1 MKASELMAI
10 WKDFG
15 LKKEQ
20 EVHTWLGAVLEMH
33 SDIETRTTPELIK
46 ASMKCEMDGISFMPP
61 IPTCPSCSDKDECDK
76 DWVYGHRFNWLICAQ
91 CKRVMP
97 CRHEGLEDI
106 NELDL
111 TGTCSA
117 CCMRM
122 PASFVADYLHKKCAD
137 KAEWFRQ
144 HAVGCREREKEER
157 EWRENRPVVEMVAV
171 SQDFKGGWGL

>member
-20 EVHTWLGAVLEMH
+20 EVHTLPGAVLEEH
-33 SDIETRTTPELIK
+33 GDYETRTTPELIK
-46 ASMKCEMDGISFMPP
+46 ASIKCEMDGISFMPP

-76 DWVYGHRFNWLICAQ
+76 DWVYGHRYNWFICAQ

-97 CRHEGLEDI
+97 CWHRLLEDI
-106 NELDL
+106 NEENL
-111 TGTCSA
+111 TGTCSM

-122 PASFVADYLHKKCAD
+122 PNSFVADYLHRK
-137 KAEWFRQ
+137 
-144 HAVGCREREKEER
+144 
-157 EWRENRPVVEMVAV
+157 
-171 SQDFKGGWGL
+171 